1 MKQSIHYAFDTVSCD
16 EVLKGR
22 TCEYVIKHMHRS
34 RKPAPRRMKW
44 AVSLACLLLFATSGL
59 GGYSL
64 YYTEAAVI
72 SIDVNP
78 SIELD
83 INRWGKVVD
92 QTTYGEESET
102 VLQSL
107 SLKHLEYEEAL
118 ALLLASDAMQQY
130 LKKDAL
136 VSITLETKDGDPQM
150 FSSLQECVNTALM
163 QCHGVKAE
171 YASVDSHMCEEAH
184 EHGMSLGKYYAIQEL
199 LTADPQATLDEF
211 KDKSMKEIKVHTE
224 HCEHRQQRI
233 RGELQGQSQAESQAE
248 SSQAESSQAES
259 QEESSQAESQAE
271 SSQADFQGES
281 QADFQDK
288 FPDNSS
294 QPAKRSHSQTDSQET
309 GCHGSRHHSR
319 RN

>member
-1 MKQSIHYAFDTVSCD
+1 MRVKQSIHDAFDTVSCD

-83 INRWGKVVD
+83 INRWGKVV
-92 QTTYGEESET
+92 
-102 VLQSL
+102 
-107 SLKHLEYEEAL
+107 
-118 ALLLASDAMQQY
+118 
-130 LKKDAL
+130 
-136 VSITLETKDGDPQM
+136 
-150 FSSLQECVNTALM
+150 ALM

-224 HCEHRQQRI
+224 HCEHRAFPQSD
-233 RGELQGQSQAESQAE
+233 GQSGNRLSRQPA
-248 SSQAESSQAES
+248 
-259 QEESSQAESQAE
+259 
-271 SSQADFQGES
+271 
-281 QADFQDK
+281 
-288 FPDNSS
+288 S
-294 QPAKRSHSQTDSQET
+294 QPPELDFPYIFSRNACHSRVVRHIPDHDGSRSHSGLRSNPDSIYDGAANSQKSFPSHNRMT
-309 GCHGSRHHSR
+309 CHGDLGTDIHKILHHTVVLNICLSIYDAACSYGCIGVYDGVR
-319 RN
+319 VYGAAFCYPG

>member
-1 MKQSIHYAFDTVSCD
+1 MKQSIHDAFDTVSCD

-130 LKKDAL
+130 LKKRRPGLHHAGNKRRRPANVL
-136 VSITLETKDGDPQM
+136 KPSGVCKH
-150 FSSLQECVNTALM
+150 SLNAVPWRKGRVC
-163 QCHGVKAE
+163 
-171 YASVDSHMCEEAH
+171 
-184 EHGMSLGKYYAIQEL
+184 
-199 LTADPQATLDEF
+199 
-211 KDKSMKEIKVHTE
+211 
-224 HCEHRQQRI
+224 QR
-233 RGELQGQSQAESQAE
+233 GQ
-248 SSQAESSQAES
+248 
-259 QEESSQAESQAE
+259 
-271 SSQADFQGES
+271 
-281 QADFQDK
+281 
-288 FPDNSS
+288 PYV
-294 QPAKRSHSQTDSQET
+294 
-309 GCHGSRHHSR
+309 
-319 RN
+319 

>member
-1 MKQSIHYAFDTVSCD
+1 MKQNIHDAFDAVSC
-16 EVLKGR
+16 EEALKGQ
-22 TCEYVIKHMHRS
+22 TLDYVIKHMDRS

-102 VLQSL
+102 VLQTL
-107 SLKHLEYEEAL
+107 SLKHLEYEDAL
-118 ALLLASDAMQQY
+118 ALLLGSDAMQQY

-136 VSITLETKDGDPQM
+136 VSITLETKDGDLKM
-150 FSSLQECVNTALM
+150 LSSLQECVDTALM
-163 QCHGVKAE
+163 QCHGVTAE

-211 KDKSMKEIKVHTE
+211 RDKSIKEIKGHTE
-224 HCEHRQQRI
+224 HCEHRQQRMQ
-233 RGELQGQSQAESQAE
+233 GEVPDSAEST
-248 SSQAESSQAES
+248 
-259 QEESSQAESQAE
+259 
-271 SSQADFQGES
+271 
-281 QADFQDK
+281 K
-288 FPDNSS
+288 HYNN
-294 QPAKRSHSQTDSQET
+294 QTDSPNT
-309 GCHGSRHHSR
+309 GCHRSRHYH
-319 RN
+319 

>member
-1 MKQSIHYAFDTVSCD
+1 VKQNIHDAFDTVSCD

-22 TCEYVIKHMHRS
+22 TRDYVIKHMHRS
-34 RKPAPRRMKW
+34 RKPVLRRMKW
-44 AVSLACLLLFATSGL
+44 AVSLACLLLFSASGL

-102 VLQSL
+102 VLQAL

-118 ALLLASDAMQQY
+118 ALLLGSDAMQQY

-136 VSITLETKDGDPQM
+136 VSITLETKGSDLKM
-150 FSSLQECVNTALM
+150 LSSLQECVDTALM

-184 EHGMSLGKYYAIQEL
+184 QHGMSLGKYYAIQEL

-211 KDKSMKEIKVHTE
+211 KDKTMKEIKGHTE
-224 HCEHRQQRI
+224 HCEHRQQRM
-233 RGELQGQSQAESQAE
+233 QG
-248 SSQAESSQAES
+248 SSQSTERFDN
-259 QEESSQAESQAE
+259 
-271 SSQADFQGES
+271 QADGQGS
-281 QADFQDK
+281 
-288 FPDNSS
+288 
-294 QPAKRSHSQTDSQET
+294 

-319 RN
+319 QG

>member
-1 MKQSIHYAFDTVSCD
+1 MKQSIHDAFDTVSCD

-233 RGELQGQSQAESQAE
+233 RGEQQGQSQAESSQEE
-248 SSQAESSQAES
+248 SF

>member
-1 MKQSIHYAFDTVSCD
+1 MRVKQNIHDAFDAVSCD
-16 EVLKGR
+16 EVLKER
-22 TCEYVIKHMHRS
+22 TRDYVLKHMHRS
-34 RKPAPRRMKW
+34 RQPARRRMKW
-44 AVSLACLLLFATSGL
+44 AVSFACLLLLATSGL

-83 INRWGKVVD
+83 INRWGKVVG

-102 VLQSL
+102 VLQAL
-107 SLKHLEYEEAL
+107 SLKHREYEEAL
-118 ALLLASDAMQQY
+118 ALLLGSDAMQQY

-150 FSSLQECVNTALM
+150 LSSLQACVNTALM

-211 KDKSMKEIKVHTE
+211 KDKTMKEIKGHTE
-224 HCEHRQQRI
+224 HCEHRQQRMQ
-233 RGELQGQSQAESQAE
+233 GEQWG
-248 SSQAESSQAES
+248 
-259 QEESSQAESQAE
+259 QEEQPE
-271 SSQADFQGES
+271 QGE
-281 QADFQDK
+281 
-288 FPDNSS
+288 
-294 QPAKRSHSQTDSQET
+294 QPGSRET
-309 GCHGSRHHSR
+309 GCHGPSHHR
-319 RN
+319 RQN

>member
-1 MKQSIHYAFDTVSCD
+1 MRVKQSIHDAFDTVSCD

-107 SLKHLEYEEAL
+107 SLKHLEY
-118 ALLLASDAMQQY
+118 
-130 LKKDAL
+130 
-136 VSITLETKDGDPQM
+136 
-150 FSSLQECVNTALM
+150 
-163 QCHGVKAE
+163 
-171 YASVDSHMCEEAH
+171 
-184 EHGMSLGKYYAIQEL
+184 
-199 LTADPQATLDEF
+199 
-211 KDKSMKEIKVHTE
+211 
-224 HCEHRQQRI
+224 
-233 RGELQGQSQAESQAE
+233 
-248 SSQAESSQAES
+248 
-259 QEESSQAESQAE
+259 
-271 SSQADFQGES
+271 
-281 QADFQDK
+281 
-288 FPDNSS
+288 
-294 QPAKRSHSQTDSQET
+294 
-309 GCHGSRHHSR
+309 
-319 RN
+319 

>member
-1 MKQSIHYAFDTVSCD
+1 MKQSIHDAFDTVSCD

-233 RGELQGQSQAESQAE
+233 RGNYRGNPRQNH
-248 SSQAESSQAES
+248 
-259 QEESSQAESQAE
+259 
-271 SSQADFQGES
+271 
-281 QADFQDK
+281 
-288 FPDNSS
+288 P
-294 QPAKRSHSQTDSQET
+294 
-309 GCHGSRHHSR
+309 R
-319 RN
+319 RNLRKNLRQNHPWQTSRMNPRQISRISSLTIPQNLPSVPTVRRTVRKPAVTAAGITAAGIRFSLYL

>member
-1 MKQSIHYAFDTVSCD
+1 MKQSIHDAFDTVSCD

-233 RGELQGQSQAESQAE
+233 RGELQGQSQAES
-248 SSQAESSQAES
+248 SQAES
-259 QEESSQAESQAE
+259 QEESQAE
-271 SSQADFQGES
+271 SSLADFQDES

-288 FPDNSS
+288 FLDNSI
-294 QPAKRSHSQTDSQET
+294 QPAERSHSQTDSQET

>member
-1 MKQSIHYAFDTVSCD
+1 MKQSIHDAFDTVSCD

-107 SLKHLEYEEAL
+107 SLKHLEYE
-118 ALLLASDAMQQY
+118 
-130 LKKDAL
+130 
-136 VSITLETKDGDPQM
+136 
-150 FSSLQECVNTALM
+150 
-163 QCHGVKAE
+163 
-171 YASVDSHMCEEAH
+171 
-184 EHGMSLGKYYAIQEL
+184 
-199 LTADPQATLDEF
+199 
-211 KDKSMKEIKVHTE
+211 
-224 HCEHRQQRI
+224 
-233 RGELQGQSQAESQAE
+233 
-248 SSQAESSQAES
+248 
-259 QEESSQAESQAE
+259 
-271 SSQADFQGES
+271 
-281 QADFQDK
+281 
-288 FPDNSS
+288 
-294 QPAKRSHSQTDSQET
+294 
-309 GCHGSRHHSR
+309 
-319 RN
+319 

>member
-1 MKQSIHYAFDTVSCD
+1 MKQNIHDAFDTVSCD

-78 SIELD
+78 GIELD
-83 INRWGKVVD
+83 INRWGKVVG

-102 VLQSL
+102 VLQTL

-118 ALLLASDAMQQY
+118 ALLLGSDAMQQY

-211 KDKSMKEIKVHTE
+211 KDKTMKEIKGHTE
-224 HCEHRQQRI
+224 HCEHRQQRM
-233 RGELQGQSQAESQAE
+233 
-248 SSQAESSQAES
+248 
-259 QEESSQAESQAE
+259 
-271 SSQADFQGES
+271 QGEM
-281 QADFQDK
+281 
-288 FPDNSS
+288 
-294 QPAKRSHSQTDSQET
+294 
-309 GCHGSRHHSR
+309 
-319 RN
+319 